1 MKKKEQD
8 LQIQINLMEKEKSQI
23 DDELQQTKR
32 DSDEKIAQM
41 VTENKL
47 LEENIVEIENN
58 AKSYK

>member
-8 LQIQINLMEKEKSQI
+8 LQIQINLMEKEKSKI
-23 DDELQQTKR
+23 NDELQQTKR
-32 DSDEKIAQM
+32 DFDEKIAQM